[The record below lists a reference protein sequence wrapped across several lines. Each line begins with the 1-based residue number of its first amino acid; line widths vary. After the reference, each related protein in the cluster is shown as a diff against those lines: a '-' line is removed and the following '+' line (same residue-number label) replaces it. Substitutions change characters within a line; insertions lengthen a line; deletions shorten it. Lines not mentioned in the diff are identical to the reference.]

1 MTTLSTA
8 ARWVARAITAALWI
22 VGSAYLI
29 KAELA
34 LPTPDIVVIA
44 ATPIVWLVVIT
55 LPVLVGPAIRSRQ
68 YVAAGLLII
77 AALVGS
83 AYTLSGTISRQSE
96 ARDARVARASVE
108 AGERRDIDAKRAEA
122 EAMMAK
128 ARDDLARECRS
139 GAGKRC
145 SGIRTTIAVYEA
157 AVTGYD
163 AKLAT
168 LKVESP
174 ASGEGRIAAA
184 IAIIFGGT
192 GSDYAAGVALFLP
205 ALLGITLELGALAT
219 AMFGFHG
226 TLTVSTVSAPKETVS
241 SIAALDLTEVPK
253 VSDHELDELRR
264 LLRRANTPL
273 TNQEVAD
280 MMRVTKAEASKRVSK
295 AVAAGFV
302 SRAKIG
308 REVAIRL
315 A

>member
-34 LPTPDIVVIA
+34 APVPDIVVIA

-55 LPVLVGPAIRSRQ
+55 LPILVGPALQSRQ

-122 EAMMAK
+122 EAMMA
-128 ARDDLARECRS
+128 RSREDLARECRS

-145 SGIRTTIAVYEA
+145 SGIKATISVYEA
-157 AVTGYD
+157 AVAGYD

-174 ASGEGRIAAA
+174 AAGEGRIAAA
-184 IAIIFGGT
+184 LAIIFGGT
-192 GSDYAAGVALFLP
+192 GSDYADGVALFLP
-205 ALLGITLELGALAT
+205 ALLGVTLELGALAT

-226 TLTVSTVSAPKETVS
+226 TLTVSTVSKPQNTV
-241 SIAALDLTEVPK
+241 AALDLTEVPRVTDK
-253 VSDHELDELRR
+253 ELDELRR
-264 LLRRANTPL
+264 LLLSAHAPL
-273 TNQEVAD
+273 SNNDIKDALSIS
-280 MMRVTKAEASKRVSK
+280 KSEASKRTQK
-295 AVAAGFV
+295 AVDAGIASKV
-302 SRAKIG
+302 RVG
-308 REVAIRL
+308 RHVAISL
-315 A
+315 LH